1 MIKAEKDDKDL
12 QKIFFKALWR
22 KALALS
28 WNGNLE
34 KSETVLQELKT
45 KSDLP
50 EEYKMFLDESI
61 GAVDERKKSIKL
73 KKFGDIEFKKAEYIK
88 AIEKYKQALEIDPD
102 NEIILG
108 NISLCLFKMDQDEE
122 SLQFLERALRK
133 IKGFVQYSNFSESY
147 RQSSY
152 ESRYLIIKLLLRKAQ
167 ILKKSKE
174 FDKCKDLIKEAIQLD
189 DKNQEAQQLLKD
201 IEVTKKKY

>member
-1 MIKAEKDDKDL
+1 M
-12 QKIFFKALWR
+12 
-22 KALALS
+22 S
-28 WNGNLE
+28 WSGNLE
-34 KSETVLQELKT
+34 KSEKILLELKA

-50 EEYKMFLDESI
+50 EEYKILIDETI
-61 GAVDERKKSIKL
+61 EVVEKRKKSIQL
-73 KKFGDIEFKKAEYIK
+73 KKYGDIEFKKAEYIK
-88 AIEKYKQALEIDPD
+88 AIEKYKQALEQDPD

-108 NISLCLFKMDQDEE
+108 NISLCLFKMDKDDD
-122 SLQFLERALRK
+122 SLQFLERALK
-133 IKGFVQYSNFSESY
+133 KMKGFIQYANFSESY

-174 FDKCKDLIKEAIQLD
+174 FDKCKDIIKEAIQID

-201 IEVTKKKY
+201 IEVN